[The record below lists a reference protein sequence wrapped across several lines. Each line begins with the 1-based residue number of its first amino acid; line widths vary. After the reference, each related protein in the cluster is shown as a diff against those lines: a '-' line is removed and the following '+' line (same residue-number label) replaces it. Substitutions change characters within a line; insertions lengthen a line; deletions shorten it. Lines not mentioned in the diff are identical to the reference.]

1 MVFRGRGVTMKPAT
15 SEIDLLD
22 AILAVVT
29 DDGAPETLRCPPSA
43 PVTERTVQVTV
54 RECDRVAA

>member
-1 MVFRGRGVTMKPAT
+1 MSAAT
-15 SEIDLLD
+15 TEIDLLD
-22 AILAVVT
+22 AILAAVT